1 MLRELLSMSS
11 PANLFRWAPGRWL
24 YLFLAVFVSAE
35 TQHSAAQEVDALSP
49 LDSAFFR
56 VQSFNTSAGDRPIA
70 INHLGIETERAAD
83 GGHLI
88 TAALEG
94 YPAHAA
100 GLERGDVILRID
112 GAEFHPILSL
122 NPRAEEG
129 EFNPLKDS
137 IEITYMRGAA
147 ILTVLVAPV
156 FESLY
161 DSYRSATLNSVLSFA
176 AGNKVIG
183 YVRLWALT
191 RETADLITLARLIRS
206 LHETDGIVLDLRN
219 SYGYLAPEHI
229 DFFRS
234 SRSDLLSIGLG
245 DPSDATGTSRE
256 RRRLLPDRPRDDEIR
271 AYRKPIAILIDS
283 STRGAAELLAYQ
295 LAKLDRVTTVG
306 EPTLGRLGRHTL
318 DSTDEIILE
327 YSAAYST
334 LIDGEI
340 FEGIGVKPK
349 RSVSFPYE
357 SISRTDPQFQVAVNV
372 LMGVI

>member
-1 MLRELLSMSS
+1 MLRDLFSAGLMTRLS
-11 PANLFRWAPGRWL
+11 PRTPRRWL
-24 YLFLAVFVSAE
+24 HLILAALVSVGA
-35 TQHSAAQEVDALSP
+35 QHAAAQNSNTLTA
-49 LDSAFFR
+49 LDSAFYR
-56 VQSFNTSAGDRPIA
+56 VQSFDTGAADQPIT
-70 INHLGIETERAAD
+70 INHLGIETEYAAD

-112 GAEFHPILSL
+112 GAEFHPVLSL
-122 NPRAEEG
+122 NPRAAEG
-129 EFNPLKDS
+129 EFHPLRGSVQVAYK
-137 IEITYMRGAA
+137 RGAA
-147 ILTVLVAPV
+147 ILTAPVAPV

-191 RETADLITLARLIRS
+191 RETGDLITLAELFKS
-206 LHETDGIVLDLRN
+206 LHDTDGIVLDLRN
-219 SYGYLAPEHI
+219 SHGYLAPEHV
-229 DFFRS
+229 DFFRT
-234 SRSDLLSIGLG
+234 SRSDFLSISQ
-245 DPSDATGTSRE
+245 SDQSEKAGTNRE
-256 RRRLLPDRPRDDEIR
+256 QSRLLPDRPRDDALR
-271 AYRKPIAILIDS
+271 AYRKPIAILIDR

-306 EPTLGRLGRHTL
+306 ESTLGRLGIYVS
-318 DSTDEIILE
+318 DSSGEKVLE

-334 LIDGEI
+334 LIDGEP
-340 FEGIGVKPK
+340 FEGVGIKPK

-357 SISRTDPQFQVAVNV
+357 SISRNDPQFQVAVNV